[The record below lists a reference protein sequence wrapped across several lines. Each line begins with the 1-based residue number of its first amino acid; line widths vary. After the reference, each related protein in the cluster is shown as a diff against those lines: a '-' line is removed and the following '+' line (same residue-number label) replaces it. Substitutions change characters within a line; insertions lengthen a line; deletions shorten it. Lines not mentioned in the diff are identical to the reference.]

1 MFLDDADEFP
11 FIWAGNI
18 LCAKDV
24 WESMAPNGE
33 GGEDNEADP
42 NVPWKDGF
50 DDRLDEN
57 GDPMVPDWK
66 GCWKGGLVDVL
77 PMVPN
82 ALFVLIPKLD

>member
-1 MFLDDADEFP
+1 
-11 FIWAGNI
+11 
-18 LCAKDV
+18 
-24 WESMAPNGE
+24 MAPNGE
-33 GGEDNEADP
+33 EGEDNEADP
-42 NVPWKDGF
+42 NVPWKDGVE
-50 DDRLDEN
+50 DGLDEN